1 MPESIRGVG
10 TTGSVSGAAAGR
22 SRTTK
27 SVDSASSAATSTGGG
42 GVDFANVAQTE
53 ALLQTIVDAASNVPG
68 IDHARVS
75 ELQQAISSG
84 VYQSNPKAIAE
95 KFAELENML
104 AAAGINR

>member
-10 TTGSVSGAAAGR
+10 TTGSVSGAAGR
-22 SRTTK
+22 SRTAK
-27 SVDSASSAATSTGGG
+27 SNDAASNSAAASTGG

-84 VYQSNPKAIAE
+84 AYQSNPKAIAE

-104 AAAGINR
+104 AAAGVSR